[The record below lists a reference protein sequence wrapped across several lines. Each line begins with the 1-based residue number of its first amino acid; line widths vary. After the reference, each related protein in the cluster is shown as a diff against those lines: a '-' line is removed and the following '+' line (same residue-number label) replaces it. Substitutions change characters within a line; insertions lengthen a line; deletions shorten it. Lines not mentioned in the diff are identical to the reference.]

1 MLPALSR
8 ATLRRAI
15 DAGHVRVDE
24 VICKPSLRLRAGSQ
38 IVVQQV
44 DVPREGPAPQ
54 EIPLT
59 ILHEDAFVVVVDKPA
74 GMIVHPAKGHW
85 QGTLASALAH
95 HFGVLSG
102 RGGPTRP
109 GIVHRLDRDT
119 SGVIVVAKN
128 DQVHDALA
136 GQFKARQVSKE
147 YLAVVVGVPDRDR
160 DVIDEPIGDHP
171 SQREKKAIRRGDASA
186 RAAVTVYEVLERFSG
201 FALVRARPMTGRT
214 HQIRIHLA
222 HVGFPVLCDRLYG
235 GRARLD
241 EAELVPHG
249 AVTRKAANVEAPPLL
264 ERQALHAHRLTLA
277 HPATGKQLTFE
288 APLPADILRTLTSL
302 RRWRPA

>member
-1 MLPALSR
+1 
-8 ATLRRAI
+8 
-15 DAGHVRVDE
+15 
-24 VICKPSLRLRAGSQ
+24 
-38 IVVQQV
+38 
-44 DVPREGPAPQ
+44 
-54 EIPLT
+54 
-59 ILHEDAFVVVVDKPA
+59 
-74 GMIVHPAKGHW
+74 
-85 QGTLASALAH
+85 
-95 HFGVLSG
+95 
-102 RGGPTRP
+102 
-109 GIVHRLDRDT
+109 
-119 SGVIVVAKN
+119 
-128 DQVHDALA
+128 
-136 GQFKARQVSKE
+136 
-147 YLAVVVGVPDRDR
+147 
-160 DVIDEPIGDHP
+160 
-171 SQREKKAIRRGDASA
+171 
-186 RAAVTVYEVLERFSG
+186 VYEVLERFSG